1 MLNRRPIFNI
11 EEINKIIRNRRS
23 MFVAQ
28 FKENDPVED
37 SIISEMLENA
47 NWAPTHK
54 LTEPWRFRVFTG
66 NGLKTLADFQS
77 GLYKK
82 RSEKT
87 GNFIEATYQKL
98 KENPLKA
105 SHIIAIGMKKD
116 PRANLPEME
125 EVAAVAMAVQ
135 NMYLTASAHG
145 LAAYWGTG
153 GPTFWPEA
161 KPFFGL
167 GEEDKLMGFFYVAKP
182 VSDRWPEGRRKP
194 ISEKVSW
201 IRE

>member
-1 MLNRRPIFNI
+1 MNNRPIFNT
-11 EEINKIIRNRRS
+11 EEVNKIIRNRRS
-23 MFVAQ
+23 QFVAQ
-28 FKENDPVED
+28 FKEDDPVED
-37 SIISEMLENA
+37 HIISEMLENA

-54 LTEPWRFRVFTG
+54 LTEPWRFMVFAG
-66 NGLKTLADFQS
+66 KGLQRLADFQAD
-77 GLYKK
+77 LYKE

-87 GNFIEATYQKL
+87 GKFIEATYTKL

-105 SHIIAIGMKKD
+105 SHIIAIGMKRD
-116 PRANLPEME
+116 LRANLPEME
-125 EVAAVAMAVQ
+125 EIAAVSMAVQ

-167 GEEDKLMGFFYVAKP
+167 EEADMLMGFFYIAKP
-182 VSDRWPEGRRKP
+182 ASDRWPEGKRKP
-194 ISEKVSW
+194 ISEKVTW
-201 IRE
+201 VRE

>member
-1 MLNRRPIFNI
+1 MEKPDFNTK
-11 EEINKIIRNRRS
+11 EVTKIIRGRRS

-28 FKENDPVED
+28 FKENDPVD
-37 SIISEMLENA
+37 DAIIEEMLENA

-54 LTEPWRFRVFTG
+54 LTQPWRFIVYTG
-66 NGLKTLADFQS
+66 EGIKKFADYQAD
-77 GLYKK
+77 LYKL
-82 RSEKT
+82 RAEKNGT
-87 GNFIEATYQKL
+87 PFLEATYQKF

-105 SHIIAIGMKKD
+105 SHIIAILMKRTEGSGI
-116 PRANLPEME
+116 PVME
-125 EVAAVAMAVQ
+125 EIAAVSMAVQ

-161 KPFFGL
+161 REDFGL
-167 GEEDKLMGFFYVAKP
+167 DGEDLLMGFFYVAKP
-182 VSDRWPEGRRKP
+182 ATDRWPEGKRAAL
-194 ISEKVSW
+194 SEKVAW